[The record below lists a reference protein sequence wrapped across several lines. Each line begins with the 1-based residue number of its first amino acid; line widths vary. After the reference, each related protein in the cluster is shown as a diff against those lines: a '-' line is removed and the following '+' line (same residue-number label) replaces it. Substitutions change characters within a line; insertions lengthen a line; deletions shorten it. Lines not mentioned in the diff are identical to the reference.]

1 MTDFKIYNSEPLIP
15 HLHLTPATPSI
26 KKEQNDNSPIPG
38 ENLINKARHLIT
50 ICFVYWLNLVKMAYY
65 LWFNLACYLISFVY
79 QREKS
84 IYNKIVLITGSGGYL
99 GRHLALELAKR
110 NALLVLWDCN
120 EEENNITNELLK
132 SKGYRRARLYTL
144 DITDHEELKE
154 TANKVKSQIGDP
166 SMIIMAAAPT
176 VVPKSILDTTTDAD
190 ISIHY
195 KISYLSQLW
204 LIQEFLTPM
213 INKQSGHFVT
223 ISSSTA
229 LVDIPFLSSYAS
241 FKLAQ
246 TKLIESLREEL
257 NYNNV
262 QTVKTTIVYLAILD
276 GGLVNGLTESFEFP
290 KSLTLTGKYAAE
302 QIVSGILRNKCLI
315 FLPYSQRFYSII
327 KDLVSPRL
335 LAFFVAKQLT
345 VNPKLIKLNRSL
357 F

>member
-144 DITDHEELKE
+144 T
-154 TANKVKSQIGDP
+154 
-166 SMIIMAAAPT
+166 
-176 VVPKSILDTTTDAD
+176 
-190 ISIHY
+190 
-195 KISYLSQLW
+195 
-204 LIQEFLTPM
+204 
-213 INKQSGHFVT
+213 
-223 ISSSTA
+223 
-229 LVDIPFLSSYAS
+229 
-241 FKLAQ
+241 
-246 TKLIESLREEL
+246 
-257 NYNNV
+257 
-262 QTVKTTIVYLAILD
+262 
-276 GGLVNGLTESFEFP
+276 
-290 KSLTLTGKYAAE
+290 
-302 QIVSGILRNKCLI
+302 
-315 FLPYSQRFYSII
+315 
-327 KDLVSPRL
+327 
-335 LAFFVAKQLT
+335 
-345 VNPKLIKLNRSL
+345 
-357 F
+357 

>member
-1 MTDFKIYNSEPLIP
+1 
-15 HLHLTPATPSI
+15 
-26 KKEQNDNSPIPG
+26 
-38 ENLINKARHLIT
+38 
-50 ICFVYWLNLVKMAYY
+50 
-65 LWFNLACYLISFVY
+65 
-79 QREKS
+79 
-84 IYNKIVLITGSGGYL
+84 
-99 GRHLALELAKR
+99 
-110 NALLVLWDCN
+110 
-120 EEENNITNELLK
+120 
-132 SKGYRRARLYTL
+132 
-144 DITDHEELKE
+144 
-154 TANKVKSQIGDP
+154 
-166 SMIIMAAAPT
+166 MIIMAAAPT